1 VTRVDEAG
9 SAAAPV
15 IARPITLT
23 FQGDWG
29 QANMH
34 RICGWLAQEIG
45 DRCPPGSRF
54 GIWSGRGGADAFA
67 AVLDGTVDIAIATP
81 TAAGAMLVAGSGPLT
96 MPGAGRLRALGTL
109 PQRDRL
115 VVCADAAL
123 GLSQIGDLASA
134 GARLRIATSPDDGVN
149 LIGLAAHQ
157 LLKASGAD
165 PAGLAAAGATFS
177 YHERP
182 FTAIAEF
189 ARGEANVLIHEA
201 IMMPAWQRVADA
213 RPVVYLPISQ
223 AAAAIFAAWD
233 WPTAVVPAGYLP
245 GLDREL
251 TTLEFSDFLVACR
264 DDLPEDVARLA
275 AWCMVATRRA
285 LEVQYQ
291 HFPPDRSPVTHPLDP
306 AAIATTVI
314 PLHPAAAEAY
324 ERLGDFATGDALI
337 WV

>member
-1 VTRVDEAG
+1 MTRVDEAG
-9 SAAAPV
+9 AATAPV
-15 IARPITLT
+15 IDRPITLT

-54 GIWSGRGGADAFA
+54 AIWSGRGGADAFA
-67 AVLDGTVDIAIATP
+67 AVLDGAVDIAIATP

-96 MPGAGRLRALGTL
+96 MPGADRLRALGTL

-134 GARLRIATSPDDGVN
+134 VPGLRIATSPDDGVN

-213 RPVVYLPISQ
+213 RPVVYLPIGH
-223 AAAAIFAAWD
+223 AAAATFTAWD
-233 WPTAVVPAGYLP
+233 WPTAVVTAGYLP
-245 GLDREL
+245 GLDRDL

-264 DDLPEDVARLA
+264 DDLPDDAARLA

-306 AAIATTVI
+306 AAIATTLI
-314 PLHPAAAEAY
+314 PLHPAAAKTYAE
-324 ERLGDFATGDALI
+324 LGDFTTSDALI
-337 WV
+337 WT

>member
-15 IARPITLT
+15 ITRPITLT

-54 GIWSGRGGADAFA
+54 AIWSGRGGADAFA
-67 AVLDGTVDIAIATP
+67 AVLDGAGDIAIATP

-96 MPGAGRLRALGTL
+96 MSGADRLRALGTL

-123 GLSQIGDLASA
+123 GLSEIGDLASA
-134 GARLRIATSPDDGVN
+134 GTSLRIATSPDDGVN

-165 PAGLAAAGATFS
+165 PADLAAAGATFS

-223 AAAAIFAAWD
+223 AAASTFAAWE
-233 WPTAVVPAGYLP
+233 WPTVVVPAGYLP
-245 GLDREL
+245 GLDRDL

-264 DDLPEDVARLA
+264 DDLPDDIARLA

-306 AAIATTVI
+306 AAIATTLI
-314 PLHPAAAEAY
+314 PLHPAADAAYAE
-324 ERLGDFATGDALI
+324 LGDFATSDALI

>member
-9 SAAAPV
+9 TATVPV
-15 IARPITLT
+15 IDRPITLT

-54 GIWSGRGGADAFA
+54 AIWSGRGGADAFA
-67 AVLDGTVDIAIATP
+67 AVLDGAVDIAIATP

-96 MPGAGRLRALGTL
+96 LPGAGRLRALATL

-115 VVCADAAL
+115 AVCADAAL

-134 GARLRIATSPDDGVN
+134 GPGLRIATSPDDGVN

-157 LLKASGAD
+157 LLKASGAG
-165 PAGLAAAGATFS
+165 PAGLAAAGAAFS

-213 RPVVYLPISQ
+213 RPVVYLPIGQ
-223 AAAAIFAAWD
+223 AAAATFAAWD

-245 GLDREL
+245 GLERDL

-264 DDLPEDVARLA
+264 DDLPDDIARLA

-306 AAIATTVI
+306 AAIATTLV
-314 PLHPAAAEAY
+314 PLHPAAAKTYAE
-324 ERLGDFATGDALI
+324 LGDFTTSDALI
-337 WV
+337 WT

>member
-1 VTRVDEAG
+1 VTGNGEAAG
-9 SAAAPV
+9 PV
-15 IARPITLT
+15 LSRPVTLT

-45 DRCPPGSRF
+45 DRSPAGSRF
-54 GIWSGRGGADAFA
+54 AIWSGRGGTDAFA

-81 TAAGAMLVAGSGPLT
+81 TAAGAMLLTGKGPLSL
-96 MPGAGRLRALGTL
+96 PEAGRLRALGTL

-123 GLSQIGDLASA
+123 ELSGISDLASA
-134 GARLRIATSPDDGVN
+134 GSRVRIATSPDDGVN
-149 LIGLAAHQ
+149 LIGLAAR
-157 LLKASGAD
+157 LLLEASGAS
-165 PAGLAAAGATFS
+165 PASLAAAGAEFS

-189 ARGEANVLIHEA
+189 ARGEASVLIHEA

-213 RPVVYLPISQ
+213 RPVSYLPASPEAL
-223 AAAAIFAAWD
+223 AAFAAWD
-233 WPTAVVPAGYLP
+233 WPAAVVPAGFLP
-245 GLDREL
+245 GLEEDL
-251 TTLEFSDFLVACR
+251 TTVEFSDFLVICR
-264 DDLPEDVARLA
+264 DDLPDDVARLA

-291 HFPPDRSPVTHPLDP
+291 HIPGDRSPVNHPLDP
-306 AAIATTVI
+306 AAIASSVI
-314 PLHPAAAEAY
+314 PVHPAAAAEYAD
-324 ERLGDFATGDALI
+324 LGDFATSDALI
-337 WV
+337 WT

>member
-1 VTRVDEAG
+1 VTRANEAG
-9 SAAAPV
+9 RAAAPV
-15 IARPITLT
+15 IDRPITLT

-67 AVLDGTVDIAIATP
+67 AVLDGVVDIAIATP
-81 TAAGAMLVAGSGPLT
+81 TAAGAMLIAGSGPLT
-96 MPGAGRLRALGTL
+96 RPGADRLRALGTL

-115 VVCADAAL
+115 VVCADASL
-123 GLSQIGDLASA
+123 GLSRIGDLAAA
-134 GARLRIATSPDDGVN
+134 GAAPRIATSPDDGVN

-157 LLKASGAD
+157 LLTASGAD
-165 PAGLAAAGATFS
+165 PAGLAAAGAAFS

-213 RPVVYLPISQ
+213 RPVSYLPVSPE
-223 AAAAIFAAWD
+223 AAATFAAWD

-245 GLDREL
+245 GLDRDL

-264 DDLPEDVARLA
+264 DDLPDDVARLA

-291 HFPPDRSPVTHPLDP
+291 HFPPDHSPVTHPLDP
-306 AAIATTVI
+306 TAIATTVV
-314 PLHPAAAEAY
+314 PLHPAAAQAY
-324 ERLGDFATGDALI
+324 RQLGDFATSDALI

>member
-1 VTRVDEAG
+1 VTQADESGTAT
-9 SAAAPV
+9 APV
-15 IARPITLT
+15 IDRPITLT

-54 GIWSGRGGADAFA
+54 AIWSGRGGADAFA
-67 AVLDGTVDIAIATP
+67 AVLDGAVDIAIATQ
-81 TAAGAMLVAGSGPLT
+81 TAAGAMLVTGSGPLT
-96 MPGAGRLRALGTL
+96 MPGADRLRALGTL

-123 GLSQIGDLASA
+123 GLAQVGDLAPA
-134 GARLRIATSPDDGVN
+134 GPGLRIATSPDDGVN

-201 IMMPAWQRVADA
+201 IMMPAWQRVTDA
-213 RPVVYLPISQ
+213 RPVAYLPIGQ
-223 AAAAIFAAWD
+223 AAAATFAAWD

-245 GLDREL
+245 RLGRDL

-264 DDLPEDVARLA
+264 DDLPDDVARLA

-306 AAIATTVI
+306 AAIAATVI

-324 ERLGDFATGDALI
+324 ERLGDFATSDALI

>member
-1 VTRVDEAG
+1 MSRADEADG
-9 SAAAPV
+9 AAAPL
-15 IARPITLT
+15 IDRPVTLT

-67 AVLDGTVDIAIATP
+67 AVLDGAVDIAIATP

-96 MPGAGRLRALGTL
+96 MPDAGRLRALGTL

-123 GLSQIGDLASA
+123 GLAQIGDLAAA

-213 RPVVYLPISQ
+213 RPVVYLPISP
-223 AAAAIFAAWD
+223 AAAATFAAWD
-233 WPTAVVPAGYLP
+233 WPSAVVPAGYLP
-245 GLDREL
+245 GLDRDL

-264 DDLPEDVARLA
+264 DDLPDDIARLA

-291 HFPPDRSPVTHPLDP
+291 HFPSDRSPVTHPLDP
-306 AAIATTVI
+306 AAIATTLI
-314 PLHPAAAEAY
+314 PLHPTAAKTYPE
-324 ERLGDFATGDALI
+324 LGDFTANDALI

>member
-1 VTRVDEAG
+1 VTRADEAG
-9 SAAAPV
+9 GAAAP
-15 IARPITLT
+15 IIDRPVTLT

-67 AVLDGTVDIAIATP
+67 AVLDGAVDIAIATP

-123 GLSQIGDLASA
+123 GLSQIGDLAAA

-213 RPVVYLPISQ
+213 RPVVYLPISP
-223 AAAAIFAAWD
+223 AAAATFAAWD

-245 GLDREL
+245 GLDRDL

-264 DDLPEDVARLA
+264 DDLPDDIARLA

-306 AAIATTVI
+306 AAIATTLI
-314 PLHPAAAEAY
+314 PLHPAAAKTYGE
-324 ERLGDFATGDALI
+324 LGDFTANDALI

>member
-1 VTRVDEAG
+1 VTRADEAV
-9 SAAAPV
+9 SAAAP
-15 IARPITLT
+15 IIDRPVTLT

-67 AVLDGTVDIAIATP
+67 AVLDGAVDIAIATP
-81 TAAGAMLVAGSGPLT
+81 TAAGAMLVTGSGPLT

-123 GLSQIGDLASA
+123 GLAQIGDLAAA
-134 GARLRIATSPDDGVN
+134 GARPRIATSPDDGVN

-213 RPVVYLPISQ
+213 RPVAYLPINP
-223 AAAAIFAAWD
+223 AAAATFAGWD

-245 GLDREL
+245 GLDRDL

-264 DDLPEDVARLA
+264 DDLPDDIARLA

-291 HFPPDRSPVTHPLDP
+291 HFPADRSPVTHPLDP
-306 AAIATTVI
+306 AAIATTLI
-314 PLHPAAAEAY
+314 PPHPAAAKIYAE
-324 ERLGDFATGDALI
+324 LGDFTASDALI